1 MKMAKAIRM
10 RHAGESALRDLSPLL
25 EDLRRRPGLQE
36 RKPGVFYER
45 GQARLHFHEDPTGLF
60 ADLKSGADWLRFDV
74 TSDDGRIELL
84 RQIDEPGRV

>member
-1 MKMAKAIRM
+1 M
-10 RHAGESALRDLSPLL
+10 RHAGESALHELSWLL
-25 EDLRRRPGLQE
+25 EELRLRSRLQE

-74 TSDDGRIELL
+74 TSDDGRIKLL